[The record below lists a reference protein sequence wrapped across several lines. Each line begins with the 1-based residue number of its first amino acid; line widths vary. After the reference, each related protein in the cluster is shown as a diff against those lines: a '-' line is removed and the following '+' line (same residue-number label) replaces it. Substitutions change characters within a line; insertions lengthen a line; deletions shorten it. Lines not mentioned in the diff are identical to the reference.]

1 LPARILLVIVLACAA
16 ALAWA
21 KPDLRRWLPLAKD
34 GLHDPAS
41 PGTRQLQEPR
51 DALAVLYP
59 DTAGNQVRWVEA
71 LERGQIIPRAAI
83 DPGTQVRLREDD
95 IFLNL
100 HGGTPIVRFP
110 HRAHTL
116 WLDCS
121 NCHEELFVSKAGANR
136 LDMRKMLQGEQCGL
150 CHGAVAFPLTE
161 CARCHSVPR
170 AGNGRRP
177 AAGSGPPVSPG
188 APRP

>member
-1 LPARILLVIVLACAA
+1 MRLRLPTRRALLLLLALAA
-16 ALAWA
+16 AAAWA
-21 KPDLRRWLPLAKD
+21 GPDLRRWLPLARD

-51 DALAVLYP
+51 EALSVLAP

-71 LERGQIIPRAAI
+71 LERGQITPRSTI
-83 DPGTQVRLREDD
+83 DPGTEVRLREDD
-95 IFLNL
+95 ILLNL
-100 HGGTPIVRFP
+100 QGGTPIVRFP

-121 NCHEELFVSKAGANR
+121 NCHEEIFVSRTGANR
-136 LDMRKMLQGEQCGL
+136 LDMRKMLLGQQCGV

-161 CARCHSVPR
+161 CARCHSVAR
-170 AGNGRRP
+170 ARTGGGPLPP
-177 AAGSGPPVSPG
+177 AAAG
-188 APRP
+188 RP